1 MNFLKEVA
9 VDRHTILLIG
19 SVIVAL
25 VFAYN
30 VRTRRNFRAAIG

>member
-25 VFAYN
+25 VFAGYIMFGPGGIS
-30 VRTRRNFRAAIG
+30 VPR